1 MVRQCSRRAQFW
13 GQSCLTSLP
22 MTLVRGLSA
31 PSTSW
36 QMTPNWVGQSICF
49 RVARLCRGIW
59 TGWIDGLRSVV
70 RGLTRS
76 GAGSCTLVTKTPCNT
91 TGLGKSGWRAARQR
105 RTLGCWLTPR
115 WTRASS
121 VPRWPRRTTASWLL
135 SGIVWPAGA
144 GRWLCPCTQHC
155 SGCTLNTVCS
165 FGPHY
170 KKDIEV
176 LKHVQRRATRLVKGL
191 KNMSYEEQLRKLG
204 LFSLDKRR
212 LGGDLMALYNYLRK
226 EVVVRVVLVS
236 FPG

>member
-1 MVRQCSRRAQFW
+1 
-13 GQSCLTSLP
+13 
-22 MTLVRGLSA
+22 
-31 PSTSW
+31 
-36 QMTPNWVGQSICF
+36 
-49 RVARLCRGIW
+49 
-59 TGWIDGLRSVV
+59 
-70 RGLTRS
+70 
-76 GAGSCTLVTKTPCNT
+76 
-91 TGLGKSGWRAARQR
+91 
-105 RTLGCWLTPR
+105 
-115 WTRASS
+115 
-121 VPRWPRRTTASWLL
+121 
-135 SGIVWPAGA
+135 
-144 GRWLCPCTQHC
+144 
-155 SGCTLNTVCS
+155 VCS